1 MLQYSFMPAD
11 PYPDVSYLLGT
22 GNVNGYSNARVDE
35 LLALIKSED
44 DLETVK
50 GYYSELNRICQEEV
64 PMFSVYSPRA
74 LTAVS
79 NRVTGITARQY
90 GAFIDVQNWDIAQ

>member
-1 MLQYSFMPAD
+1 
-11 PYPDVSYLLGT
+11 
-22 GNVNGYSNARVDE
+22 
-35 LLALIKSED
+35 
-44 DLETVK
+44 
-50 GYYSELNRICQEEV
+50 
-64 PMFSVYSPRA
+64 MFSVYSPRA